1 MPTYEYACRSCS
13 HELEAVQAFTDPPL
27 TDCPACGGPLRKVF
41 SAVGIAFKGTG
52 FYKNDSRSSTGRAAA
67 KADKGGG
74 EKGAGAKGGTDKGG
88 TDKGAGDAK
97 APTTSGG
104 SGSGGDGGTAKPA
117 PKSEPKAATSS

>member
-67 KADKGGG
+67 KADKGAGD
-74 EKGAGAKGGTDKGG
+74 KGADAKGGTDKGG
-88 TDKGAGDAK
+88 TDAK

-117 PKSEPKAATSS
+117 AKSEPKAATSS